1 MFWLHLAAEI
11 EAFQMH
17 LVNTTH
23 GEGVVAAGTT
33 EFWNVVL
40 TMVRVIWRDLGKV
53 RVEAETAYG

>member
-1 MFWLHLAAEI
+1 
-11 EAFQMH
+11 MH